1 MTTSSPEPYRTRF
14 RLTPLQPDLAF
25 VHTRFAHFLAFGA
38 GVGLIRLAPGTF
50 GTLVA
55 FPLFWFL
62 NSYFEPIALLLA
74 IDILFIIGIWACSIT
89 GKALKAHDHPGMVWD
104 EIVAFMLVLYFIPDH
119 WSWSIAAFILF
130 RFFDILK
137 PPPIKYFE
145 KKFRGGLG
153 VMFDDLLAAFYTLLC
168 LAGWKSLVL
177 FESYF

>member
-1 MTTSSPEPYRTRF
+1 MTTSLPEPYQTHF
-14 RLTPLQPDLAF
+14 KLPPLQPDLAF
-25 VHTRFAHFLAFGA
+25 VHSRLAHFLAFGA
-38 GVGLIRLAPGTF
+38 GIGLSRFAPGTF

-62 NSYFEPIALLLA
+62 DSFLEPIALLLA
-74 IDILFIIGIWACSIT
+74 IDILFIFGIWACGIT
-89 GKALKAHDHPGMVWD
+89 GKALSARDHPGMVWD
-104 EIVAFMLVLYFIPDH
+104 EIVAFMLVLYFTPDYWL
-119 WSWSIAAFILF
+119 WSLAAFILF

-145 KKFRGGLG
+145 RKIRGGLG

>member
-1 MTTSSPEPYRTRF
+1 MTTSLPEPYQSSF
-14 RLTPLQPDLAF
+14 KLPPLQPDMAF
-25 VHTRFAHFLAFGA
+25 VHSRFAHFIAFGG
-38 GVGLIRLAPGTF
+38 GVGLSRYAPGTM
-50 GTLVA
+50 GTLIA
-55 FPLFWFL
+55 FPIFWTL
-62 NSYFEPIALLLA
+62 NSMFEPIALLLA
-74 IDILFIIGIWACSIT
+74 IDIFFIAGIWACSVT
-89 GKALKAHDHPGMVWD
+89 GKALNAHDHSGMVWD

-119 WSWSIAAFILF
+119 WLWAIAAFILF

-145 KKFRGGLG
+145 RKLRGGLG

>member
-1 MTTSSPEPYRTRF
+1 MTTSLPEPF
-14 RLTPLQPDLAF
+14 QSNFKLPSMQPDLAF
-25 VHTRFAHFLAFGA
+25 VHSRFAHFLAFGA
-38 GVGLIRLAPGTF
+38 GVGLSRLAPGTF

-62 NSYFEPIALLLA
+62 DSIFEPLALLLA
-74 IDILFIIGIWACSIT
+74 IDIFFILGIWACSIT
-89 GKALKAHDHPGMVWD
+89 GKALSAPDHSGMVWD
-104 EIVAFMLVLYFIPDH
+104 EIVAFMLVLYFTPDH
-119 WSWSIAAFILF
+119 WLWSVAAFILF

-145 KKFRGGLG
+145 RKFHGGLG

>member
-1 MTTSSPEPYRTRF
+1 MTTSLPESYQSSFKLP
-14 RLTPLQPDLAF
+14 PLQPDLAF
-25 VHTRFAHFLAFGA
+25 VHSRFAHFLAFGA
-38 GVGLIRLAPGTF
+38 GVGLSRLAPGTF

-55 FPLFWFL
+55 FPLFWSLDSFL
-62 NSYFEPIALLLA
+62 EPIALLLA
-74 IDILFIIGIWACSIT
+74 IDIFFILGIWACAIT
-89 GKALKAHDHPGMVWD
+89 GRALRAHDHPGMVWD

-119 WSWSIAAFILF
+119 WLWSGAAFILF

-137 PPPIKYFE
+137 PPPIKYYE
-145 KKFRGGLG
+145 RKLRGGLG

>member
-1 MTTSSPEPYRTRF
+1 MTTSSPEPYQSNF
-14 RLTPLQPDLAF
+14 KLPPLQPDFAF
-25 VHTRFAHFLAFGA
+25 IHSRFAHFLAFGA
-38 GVGLIRLAPGTF
+38 GVGLIRLAPGTL

-62 NSYFEPIALLLA
+62 DSFLDPDALLLTLN
-74 IDILFIIGIWACSIT
+74 ILFILGIWACDIT
-89 GKALKAHDHPGMVWD
+89 GKALNAHDHSGMVWD

-119 WSWSIAAFILF
+119 WLWSIAAFLLF

-145 KKFRGGLG
+145 RKFAGGFG

>member
-1 MTTSSPEPYRTRF
+1 MTTSLPEPYQSHF
-14 RLTPLQPDLAF
+14 KLPPLQPDLAF
-25 VHTRFAHFLAFGA
+25 VHSRFAHFLAFGA
-38 GVGLIRLAPGTF
+38 GVGLSRLAPGTF

-55 FPLFWFL
+55 FPLFWSL
-62 NSYFEPIALLLA
+62 NSLLEPIALLLA
-74 IDILFIIGIWACSIT
+74 IDILFIVGIWACGIT
-89 GKALKAHDHPGMVWD
+89 GKALSAHDHPGMVWD

-119 WSWSIAAFILF
+119 WLWSIAAFTLF

-145 KKFRGGLG
+145 RKFRGGIG

-168 LAGWKSLVL
+168 LAGWKSLIL

>member
-1 MTTSSPEPYRTRF
+1 MTTSLPDPYHSNF
-14 RLTPLQPDLAF
+14 KLPPLQPDLAF
-25 VHTRFAHFLAFGA
+25 VHSRFAHFLAFAA

-55 FPLFWFL
+55 FPLFWSL
-62 NSYFEPIALLLA
+62 DSLFEPVSLLLL
-74 IDILFIIGIWACSIT
+74 IDILFILGIWACGIT
-89 GKALKAHDHPGMVWD
+89 GKALSAHDHPGMVWD
-104 EIVAFMLVLYFIPDH
+104 EVVAFMLVLYFIPDH
-119 WSWSIAAFILF
+119 WLWYVAAFVLF

-145 KKFRGGLG
+145 RKLRGGVG